1 MTDILKELETAKK
14 KLQELERERNKVEG
28 MHAQLLDQLKAKGFN
43 TLEEGKAEVV
53 RLTELRAQQ
62 EQEAVVLLAEFK
74 EKYKLFL

>member
-28 MHAQLLDQLKAKGFN
+28 MHAQLLDQLKVKGFN
-43 TLEEGKAEVV
+43 TLEEGKAEMV

-62 EQEAVVLLAEFK
+62 EQEAEALLAEFK

>member
-28 MHAQLLDQLKAKGFN
+28 MHAQLLDQLKSKGFN

-62 EQEAVVLLAEFK
+62 EQEAEALLAEFK